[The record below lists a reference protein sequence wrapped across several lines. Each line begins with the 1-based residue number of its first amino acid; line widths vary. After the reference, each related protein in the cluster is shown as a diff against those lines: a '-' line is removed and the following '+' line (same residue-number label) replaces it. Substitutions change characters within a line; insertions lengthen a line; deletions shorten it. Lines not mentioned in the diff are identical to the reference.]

1 MYIGVDLNSYVQA
14 DNISI
19 EKQGYVT
26 RSKLG
31 KIFDKISNFTTKY
44 RVMSGS
50 TALRNSQYEAD
61 VTTTMDYF
69 NNEYSINTGINIKI

>member
-14 DNISI
+14 DNIGI
-19 EKQGYVT
+19 EKQRYVT

-44 RVMSGS
+44 RLMSGS
-50 TALRNSQYEAD
+50 TALRNSQYGAD
-61 VTTTMDYF
+61 VTTTMDCF
-69 NNEYSINTGINIKI
+69 NDEYSIDTGINIKI

>member
-1 MYIGVDLNSYVQA
+1 MNSCVQA
-14 DNISI
+14 DNIGI
-19 EKQGYVT
+19 EKQRYVT

-50 TALRNSQYEAD
+50 AALRNSQYEAD
-61 VTTTMDYF
+61 VTTTDCF
-69 NNEYSINTGINIKI
+69 NDEYSIDIGINMNI